1 MSGTFQAQLPTSVW
15 RPRSYR
21 RPTPM
26 ILAGNGQVKTCWM
39 AKARALIEIAH
50 VHWRARVVIGT
61 TARLRR

>member
-1 MSGTFQAQLPTSVW
+1 
-15 RPRSYR
+15 
-21 RPTPM
+21 M